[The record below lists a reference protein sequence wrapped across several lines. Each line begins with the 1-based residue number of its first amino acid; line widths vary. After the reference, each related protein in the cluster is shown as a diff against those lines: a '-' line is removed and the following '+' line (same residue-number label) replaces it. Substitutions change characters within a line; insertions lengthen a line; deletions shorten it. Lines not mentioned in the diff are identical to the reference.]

1 MTDQEIHQAIE
12 KQLQT
17 VYEPQ
22 LMVDVYNLGLIY
34 DIAVADGHCQITM
47 TLPSMGCGCVPQVT
61 DNVQQVCSQVA
72 GITETTVKVVWEPAW
87 TPAKMNRIARI
98 TMQTNRG

>member
-1 MTDQEIHQAIE
+1 MTDETLLKAIQD
-12 KQLQT
+12 QLQT

-34 DIAVADGHCQITM
+34 DITVAAGHCHITM

-61 DNVQQVCSQVA
+61 DNVQQVCNQVDGISQ
-72 GITETTVKVVWEPAW
+72 TTVTVVWQPAW